1 MLLPV
6 NNRKPRCAK
15 IINVWVIWYFRR
27 HPVPSPQMFEP
38 LLRTAAAVGVNLDI
52 SSSKALADSLDRAVV
67 GFQPYGWDWL
77 FLQTFK
83 YLDQYWHSQSTS
95 NSIFFHWYIG
105 QWSILQQAHTNSCN
119 TVHDTGWLWLTFLP
133 TRLESEHSMSYISP
147 CMSILCL
154 AVIFLSF
161 DSLCD
166 FLCRTLDK
174 ISKLFLACRLCTFAV
189 GSWLFLNF
197 IIMD

>member
-1 MLLPV
+1 MSDLV
-6 NNRKPRCAK
+6 FQAASCAFTS
-15 IINVWVIWYFRR
+15 NVWAIITYSSCSWSEFGHILIKGTCRLFGSCSGRFSTLWLRLVILANFR
-27 HPVPSPQMFEP
+27 
-38 LLRTAAAVGVNLDI
+38 
-52 SSSKALADSLDRAVV
+52 
-67 GFQPYGWDWL
+67 
-77 FLQTFK
+77 
-83 YLDQYWHSQSTS
+83 YLDQCWHSQSTS

-105 QWSILQQAHTNSCN
+105 QWSILQQAYTNSCN

-133 TRLESEHSMSYISP
+133 SRLELEHSMSYFSP

-154 AVIFLSF
+154 AVRFLSF